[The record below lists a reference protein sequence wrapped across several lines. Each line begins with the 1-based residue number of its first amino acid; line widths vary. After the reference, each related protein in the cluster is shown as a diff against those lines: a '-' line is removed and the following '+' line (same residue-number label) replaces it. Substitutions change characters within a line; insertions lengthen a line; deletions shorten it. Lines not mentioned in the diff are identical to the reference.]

1 MNANRKGTG
10 LNLKDFYFQWN
21 IGGYNPKDEII
32 KRESKSKFLEAR
44 IRENNTEKHHR
55 ILK

>member
-1 MNANRKGTG
+1 MNVNRKGIG

-21 IGGYNPKDEII
+21 IGGYNFKDEII
-32 KRESKSKFLEAR
+32 KRESKSKFLEVR
-44 IRENNTEKHHR
+44 IRENNTEKYYR